1 MWTGT
6 WRISGHPQHIANI
19 HGLSETIS
27 RESLNLHKI
36 EQYLTQYMC
45 ILDKYQYGGSAWI
58 TWTPTVLM
66 GSRKAL
72 SE

>member
-1 MWTGT
+1 MTEEKIDMDGEQSDCHSV
-6 WRISGHPQHIANI
+6 ISNP
-19 HGLSETIS
+19 SS
-27 RESLNLHKI
+27 
-36 EQYLTQYMC
+36 
-45 ILDKYQYGGSAWI
+45 I